1 MCYLHHPH
9 CCAAD
14 FVKTAKRIEVV
25 AAVVGSTT
33 MMLVEFLPVAVLELE
48 QPALAKTPT
57 EHGGL
62 VEAGVLFVDD
72 LETTR
77 ILARG
82 AADWLSVE

>member
-1 MCYLHHPH
+1 MCYLRHPH
-9 CCAAD
+9 YSAAGV
-14 FVKTAKRIEVV
+14 VKAAKRIEGV
-25 AAVVGSTT
+25 AVVVGLTT
-33 MMLVEFLPVAVLELE
+33 MMLVEFPPVAVLEQE

-82 AADWLSVE
+82 AANWLSVE